1 MLKQKCT
8 QRKAETEEMGKAK
21 YEKTEKKNSERKR
34 MKRILYSNR
43 IILTLKCNRVDC

>member
-21 YEKTEKKNSERKR
+21 YEKTEKKIQREKEWNESCTQTE
-34 MKRILYSNR
+34 
-43 IILTLKCNRVDC
+43 